1 MFGTDTKHDETITT
15 VFLLSNACT
24 KRDHLYNERQDF
36 KEMINYIDV
45 TEGKDNN
52 EELKDG
58 KYRNN
63 NSFFLKKKGS
73 LYNVYRRHGCLQFCC
88 LTDNC
93 LQPTTVLFPSH
104 RHQTQWEMSII

>member
-63 NSFFLKKKGS
+63 NSFFFLKKR
-73 LYNVYRRHGCLQFCC
+73 LL
-88 LTDNC
+88 
-93 LQPTTVLFPSH
+93 
-104 RHQTQWEMSII
+104 I